1 MKEDIK
7 RKPIKKS
14 IPPSPAKKYVTSS
27 GGLAEAAEDGD
38 GGEDGGW
45 PASPPWLQHPRRHR
59 DQEAFGLAEGLHL
72 VF

>member
-38 GGEDGGW
+38 GGEDGG
-45 PASPPWLQHPRRHR
+45 
-59 DQEAFGLAEGLHL
+59 
-72 VF
+72 